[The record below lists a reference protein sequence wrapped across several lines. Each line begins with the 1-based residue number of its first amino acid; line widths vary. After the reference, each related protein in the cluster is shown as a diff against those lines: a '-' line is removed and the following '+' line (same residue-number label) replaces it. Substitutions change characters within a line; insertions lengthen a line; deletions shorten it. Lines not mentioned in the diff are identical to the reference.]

1 MTREAKVY
9 YLKDKDWE
17 PLKEIFLSPQT
28 YKLRNHIV
36 IFQASPDHVKVPE
49 YTIYSVSDEADKLI
63 EEYGASLL
71 DKKDYLSLT
80 SKESEPLYG
89 EKSLT
94 TFLNW

>member
-1 MTREAKVY
+1 MTREARVY

-17 PLKEIFLSPQT
+17 PLKEIFLSHQT
-28 YKLRNHIV
+28 YILRDHIV
-36 IFQASPDHVKVPE
+36 IFQASPHHAKVPV
-49 YTIYSVSDEADKLI
+49 YTIYSISNEADKLI
-63 EEYGASLL
+63 EEYGAILL